1 MSNLGKFIAEQRMAQ
16 NLSLRKLAEIANL
29 SHTEICRI
37 ENGTRKHPSPLA
49 LKSIAAALGANFSEL
64 MAAAGYINGSSP
76 SLPGSTL
83 NTDGLTE
90 QEVEEVRDFI
100 NFLRNKRHKSSKK
113 R

>member
-1 MSNLGKFIAEQRMAQ
+1 MNNLGRFIAEHRMAR

-49 LKSIAAALGANFSEL
+49 LKSIAAALGANFTEI
-64 MAAAGYINGSSP
+64 MEAAGYINDSSSSPLGSS
-76 SLPGSTL
+76 L
-83 NTDGLTE
+83 NTDGLTD

-100 NFLRNKRHKSSKK
+100 NFLRNKRLK
-113 R
+113 

>member
-1 MSNLGKFIAEQRMAQ
+1 MNNLGRFIAEHRAAR

-49 LKSIAAALGANFSEL
+49 LKSIAIALGASFVDIME
-64 MAAAGYINGSSP
+64 AAGYFDGSSP
-76 SLPGSTL
+76 DPPGPTL
-83 NTDGLTE
+83 NTDGLTV

-100 NFLRNKRHKSSKK
+100 NFLRNKRLK
-113 R
+113 

>member
-1 MSNLGKFIAEQRMAQ
+1 MNNLGRFIAEHRMAR

-37 ENGTRKHPSPLA
+37 ENGTRKHPSPLV
-49 LKSIAAALGANFSEL
+49 LKSIAAALGANFTEI
-64 MAAAGYINGSSP
+64 MEAAGYINGSSP
-76 SLPGSTL
+76 YSPEPTL

-100 NFLRNKRHKSSKK
+100 NFLRNKRIKISKK
-113 R
+113 I